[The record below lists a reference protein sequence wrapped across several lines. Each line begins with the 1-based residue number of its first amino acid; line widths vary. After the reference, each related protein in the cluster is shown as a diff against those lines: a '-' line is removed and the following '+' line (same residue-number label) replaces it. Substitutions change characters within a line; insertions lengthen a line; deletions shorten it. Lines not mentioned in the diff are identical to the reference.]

1 MFPVKKLVGYGLFDL
16 VKDVYKII
24 ICVAIMAGVTFLVGL
39 ISMPTILTLIL
50 QIVVGIA
57 VYVLACLL
65 LKEKSFYELL
75 AFIKSKGKKNNA

>member
-1 MFPVKKLVGYGLFDL
+1 
-16 VKDVYKII
+16 
-24 ICVAIMAGVTFLVGL
+24 MAGVTFLVGL